1 MLSYAPPPPCLL
13 RSGVS
18 LSGSIKDGGMGAEN
32 ENENAFSG
40 IFFKK
45 AS

>member
-18 LSGSIKDGGMGAEN
+18 LSGSIKDGGMGAEMKMLSVGS
-32 ENENAFSG
+32 FL
-40 IFFKK
+40 KK
-45 AS
+45 PPK